1 MSIIVDEGTKLV
13 VSGLTGREGSFHGLR
28 NRGYGTDLVAGVT
41 PGKGGQDVEGVPVF
55 DTIREAVD
63 ERGANTSM
71 IFVPARFA
79 AAAIDEAIEAG
90 VGTVI
95 AITEGIP
102 VLDMLRVY
110 WRAKEAGVR
119 LIGPNCPGVLSPG
132 KANVG
137 IIPAQFF
144 ERGPIGDV
152 SKSEDDPETELIV
165 MVGEIGGDAEE
176 RAADFIAESVFKPV
190 VAYIAG
196 FTAPP
201 GKQMGHAG
209 AIISG
214 SSGTAE
220 AKKEALEARG
230 VRVGRSPTETAQLAV
245 EVLQAAAPASTR
257 ILRNGS
263 NSAGFAARTD
273 SGTGGPPSI
282 EPTRAPASE
291 ATSMPAAKSQRERPR
306 SKYASTRPQATEQRS
321 TAAAP
326 MRRRSRTRGSAS
338 TSTPACLRRVV
349 GS

>member
-1 MSIIVDEGTKLV
+1 MSIVVDTDTKLV

-28 NRGYGTDLVAGVT
+28 NRNYGTDVVAGVT
-41 PGKGGQDVEGVPVF
+41 PKKGGQDVEGIPIF
-55 DTIREAVD
+55 DTIAEAVS

-79 AAAIDEAIEAG
+79 AAAIDEAIDAG
-90 VGTVI
+90 VHTVI

-102 VLDMLRVY
+102 VFDMLSTY
-110 WRAKEAGVR
+110 WKAREAGVR

-144 ERGPIGDV
+144 DPGSIGVV
-152 SKSEDDPETELIV
+152 SKSGTLTYQIGNELKQAGVGNSSIVGIGGDPIVGSDFIDVLELFEQDPDTELIV
-165 MVGEIGGDAEE
+165 LVGEIGGDAEE
-176 RAADFIAESVFKPV
+176 RAADYIAENVTKPV

-220 AKKEALEARG
+220 AKKQALEARD

-245 EVLQAAAPASTR
+245 EAMKPVAS
-257 ILRNGS
+257 
-263 NSAGFAARTD
+263 
-273 SGTGGPPSI
+273 
-282 EPTRAPASE
+282 
-291 ATSMPAAKSQRERPR
+291 
-306 SKYASTRPQATEQRS
+306 
-321 TAAAP
+321 
-326 MRRRSRTRGSAS
+326 
-338 TSTPACLRRVV
+338 
-349 GS
+349 

>member
-1 MSIIVDEGTKLV
+1 MAIVVGEDTKLV

-28 NRGYGTDLVAGVT
+28 NRDYGTDLVAGVT
-41 PGKGGQDVEGVPVF
+41 PGKGGQDVDGVPVF
-55 DTIREAVD
+55 DSISEAVE

-79 AAAIDEAIEAG
+79 AASIEEAIDAG
-90 VGTVI
+90 IGTVI

-102 VLDMLRVY
+102 VLDMMPLY
-110 WRAKEAGVR
+110 WKARDAGVR

-144 ERGPIGDV
+144 ETGSIGVV
-152 SKSEDDPETELIV
+152 SKSGTLTYQIGNELKQAGAGNSSIVGIGGDPIVGSDFIDVLTLFEDDPETEMIV

-176 RAADFIAESVFKPV
+176 RAADFIAERVSKPV

-220 AKKEALEARG
+220 AKKQALEAKG
-230 VRVGRSPTETAQLAV
+230 VRVGKSPTETAQLAV
-245 EVLQAAAPASTR
+245 ETLRAA
-257 ILRNGS
+257 
-263 NSAGFAARTD
+263 
-273 SGTGGPPSI
+273 
-282 EPTRAPASE
+282 
-291 ATSMPAAKSQRERPR
+291 
-306 SKYASTRPQATEQRS
+306 
-321 TAAAP
+321 
-326 MRRRSRTRGSAS
+326 
-338 TSTPACLRRVV
+338 V
-349 GS
+349 

>member
-1 MSIIVDEGTKLV
+1 MAIIVTEETKLV
-13 VSGLTGREGSFHGLR
+13 VSGLTGREGTFHGLR
-28 NRGYGTDLVAGVT
+28 NRDYGTDLVAGVT
-41 PGKGGQDVEGVPVF
+41 PGKGGQDVEGVPIF
-55 DTIREAVD
+55 DSISEAVD

-79 AAAIDEAIEAG
+79 AAAIEEAIDAG

-102 VLDMLRVY
+102 VLDMMPLY
-110 WRAKEAGVR
+110 WKAREAGTR

-144 ERGPIGDV
+144 DGGKIGVV
-152 SKSEDDPETELIV
+152 SKSGTLTYQIGNELKQAGMGNSSIVGIGGDPIVGSDFIDILTLFEEDPETELIV

-176 RAADFIAESVFKPV
+176 RAADFIAESVSKPV
-190 VAYIAG
+190 VGYIAG

-220 AKKEALEARG
+220 AKKEALEAKG
-230 VRVGRSPTETAQLAV
+230 VRVGKSPTETAQLAV
-245 EVLQAAAPASTR
+245 EAM
-257 ILRNGS
+257 G
-263 NSAGFAARTD
+263 
-273 SGTGGPPSI
+273 
-282 EPTRAPASE
+282 
-291 ATSMPAAKSQRERPR
+291 
-306 SKYASTRPQATEQRS
+306 
-321 TAAAP
+321 
-326 MRRRSRTRGSAS
+326 
-338 TSTPACLRRVV
+338 
-349 GS
+349 

>member
-1 MSIIVDEGTKLV
+1 MSIIVDENTKLV

-28 NRGYGTDLVAGVT
+28 NRDYGTDVVAGVT
-41 PGKGGQDVEGVPVF
+41 PGKGGQDVDGIPVF
-55 DTIREAVD
+55 DTIKEAVA

-79 AAAIDEAIEAG
+79 AAAIDEAIDAG
-90 VGTVI
+90 VETVI

-102 VLDMLRVY
+102 VHDMLKTY
-110 WRAKEAGVR
+110 WKAREAGVR

-144 ERGPIGDV
+144 DQGKIGVV
-152 SKSEDDPETELIV
+152 SKSGTLTYQIGNELKQAGEGNSTIVGIGGDPIVGSDFIDILKLFEEDPETELIV

-176 RAADFIAESVFKPV
+176 RAAEFIAEHITKPV

-214 SSGTAE
+214 SSGTAQ
-220 AKKEALEARG
+220 AKKEALEAKG
-230 VRVGRSPTETAQLAV
+230 VRVGTSPTETAQIAV
-245 EVLQAAAPASTR
+245 EVLR
-257 ILRNGS
+257 
-263 NSAGFAARTD
+263 
-273 SGTGGPPSI
+273 GG
-282 EPTRAPASE
+282 
-291 ATSMPAAKSQRERPR
+291 
-306 SKYASTRPQATEQRS
+306 
-321 TAAAP
+321 
-326 MRRRSRTRGSAS
+326 
-338 TSTPACLRRVV
+338 
-349 GS
+349 